1 MSVYSASAKPAMEDK
16 TKANLLL
23 TLRLIYFL
31 SCGCIFV
38 YLSRGLYQ
46 NFVESKVILTASDL
60 AIGRKDLPVPVMSI
74 CSTDPFKN
82 HTKSMFTLKEY
93 MENSVNVTN
102 STLIDYSL
110 LKYEGDSVIYH
121 VRIGYCITSST
132 NLKFDKL
139 INKLFSGKGDI
150 P

>member
-1 MSVYSASAKPAMEDK
+1 MLVNSAIAKPAMEDK
-16 TKANLLL
+16 TKANVLL

-60 AIGRKDLPVPVMSI
+60 AIGRTDLPVPHMSI

-82 HTKSMFTLKEY
+82 YTKSMFTLKEY

-110 LKYEGDSVIYH
+110 LKYEGDAAIFH
-121 VRIGYCITSST
+121 VSGGECILHISM
-132 NLKFDKL
+132 
-139 INKLFSGKGDI
+139 
-150 P
+150 